1 MSLGAQVSLGELVL
15 NSPSVPSSLSLR
27 IQSSAWPELSELPIV
42 EGGIVLSRGLQQSSS
57 AQKTRRKS
65 SESED
70 R

>member
-1 MSLGAQVSLGELVL
+1 VSLGAQVSLGELVL